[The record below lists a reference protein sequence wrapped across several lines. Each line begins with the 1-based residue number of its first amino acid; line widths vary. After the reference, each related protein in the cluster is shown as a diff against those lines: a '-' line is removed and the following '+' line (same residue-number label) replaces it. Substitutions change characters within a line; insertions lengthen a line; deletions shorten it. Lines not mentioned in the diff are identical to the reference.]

1 MHALTQSAEDAGAT
15 IRFDARVEKIL
26 IDRGKAFGVELAD
39 GEMVK
44 AKLVISNVDPR
55 TTLSKMVGAPRLDT
69 MFANRVTQIRGAGV
83 VGKLNIALSGLPE
96 FDGLSESQLGNRL
109 LVAPSMRYIEHA
121 FNHSKYGE
129 CSEHPVLEVTLPS
142 LHDRSLAPDG
152 HHVMSLNIAYLPYAL
167 EGGWEEQKAT
177 LAYKVISQLGEYS
190 PNLKSLIVD
199 HEFLTPLDI
208 ESEFGAVQGHWH
220 HGELS
225 IHQSFMMRPLYGA
238 AQYDTPVERLFLC
251 GAGSHPG
258 GGLNGLPGRNA
269 AQRVM
274 ELGGVK

>member
-1 MHALTQSAEDAGAT
+1 MK
-15 IRFDARVEKIL
+15 IRFDARVGKIL
-26 IDRGKAFGVELAD
+26 IDNDKAFGVELED

-44 AKLVISNVDPR
+44 AKLIISNVDPR
-55 TTLSKMVGAPRLDT
+55 TTFSKMVGAPRLDA

-83 VGKLNIALSGLPE
+83 VGKLNVALSGLPE
-96 FDGLSESQLGNRL
+96 FNGLDDAQLGNRM
-109 LVAPSMRYIEHA
+109 LVAPSMRYVEQA

-129 CSEHPVLEVTLPS
+129 CSEHPVLEVTIPS
-142 LHDRSLAPDG
+142 LHDSSLAPDG
-152 HHVMSLNIAYLPYAL
+152 SHVMSINAAFLPYAL
-167 EGGWEEQKAT
+167 AGGWEEQKTT
-177 LAYKVISQLGEYS
+177 LAYRIISQLGEYS
-190 PNLKSLIVD
+190 PNLKSLVVD

-208 ESEFGAVQGHWH
+208 EEQFGAVQGHWH

-225 IHQSFMMRPLYGA
+225 IHQSFMMRPLHGS

-258 GGLNGLPGRNA
+258 GGLTGLPGRNA
-269 AQRVM
+269 AKRVL